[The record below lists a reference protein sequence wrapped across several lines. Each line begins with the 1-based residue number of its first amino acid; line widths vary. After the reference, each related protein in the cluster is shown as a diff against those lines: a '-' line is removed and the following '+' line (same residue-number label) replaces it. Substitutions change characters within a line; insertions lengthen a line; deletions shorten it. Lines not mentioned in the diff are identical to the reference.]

1 MNKSIRLLLSFLSV
15 LLFFSCS
22 NNLKSSSLVIS
33 FNLQNQKNQKNQNV
47 QRTATNQEN
56 LNVTV
61 TLYDVL
67 TTENNLQNL
76 ADFKIIETQTVP
88 IVNNKALVQI
98 DNVQIGTNAL
108 ITAQITQNNQTLYEG
123 KSEIFTVSEGKNH
136 VKIQLKKVSSSEPE
150 NPENSDDENINDEN
164 INDENTNDENIND
177 DNTNDD
183 NTNDDNTNDDN
194 TNDDNTN
201 DDNTNDDNTNDEN
214 IPEDDIP
221 PEHIQNPVEQENT
234 ISVTVQLPN
243 DVSFNISVSKKED
256 ASINIQIPNL
266 PEGYQIDK
274 VLVDGKTLENGDY
287 SCSDF
292 AAVDVLFIT
301 VVIKDEQGNC
311 YSKEI
316 QYSVE
321 KIKL

>member
-1 MNKSIRLLLSFLSV
+1 MNNLLKVDVVFMNKSIRLLLSFLSV

-33 FNLQNQKNQKNQNV
+33 FNLQNQKNQNV

-61 TLYDVL
+61 ILYDVL

-123 KSEIFTVSEGKNH
+123 KSDFFTVFEGQNQ
-136 VKIQLKKVSSSEPE
+136 VKIQLKKVSISEPEDEIHPESPEPEDEIPPE
-150 NPENSDDENINDEN
+150 NPEL
-164 INDENTNDENIND
+164 
-177 DNTNDD
+177 
-183 NTNDDNTNDDN
+183 
-194 TNDDNTN
+194 
-201 DDNTNDDNTNDEN
+201 
-214 IPEDDIP
+214 P
-221 PEHIQNPVEQENT
+221 PQEEPKNT
-234 ISVTVQLPN
+234 ISVNVQIPN
-243 DVSFNISVSKKED
+243 SDVSFNINVSKID
-256 ASINIQIPNL
+256 TSINISIENL
-266 PEGYQIDK
+266 PTGYEIEK
-274 VLVDGKTLENGDY
+274 VLVDGILITTQTGQYCY
-287 SCSDF
+287 SGFDT
-292 AAVDVLFIT
+292 VDILFIT
-301 VVIKDEQGNC
+301 VVIKDQQGNF

-321 KIKL
+321 QNKIVGV

>member
-1 MNKSIRLLLSFLSV
+1 MNKSIRLLLSFLSI

-33 FNLQNQKNQKNQNV
+33 FNLQNQKNQNV

-123 KSEIFTVSEGKNH
+123 KSDFFTVFEGQNQ
-136 VKIQLKKVSSSEPE
+136 VKIQLKKVSISEPEDEIHPE
-150 NPENSDDENINDEN
+150 NPE
-164 INDENTNDENIND
+164 
-177 DNTNDD
+177 
-183 NTNDDNTNDDN
+183 
-194 TNDDNTN
+194 
-201 DDNTNDDNTNDEN
+201 
-214 IPEDDIP
+214 PEDEIP
-221 PEHIQNPVEQENT
+221 PENPKPEDEIPPENPELPPQEEPKNT
-234 ISVTVQLPN
+234 ISVNVQIPN
-243 DVSFNISVSKKED
+243 SDVSFNINVSKID
-256 ASINIQIPNL
+256 TSINISIENL
-266 PEGYQIDK
+266 PTGYEIEK
-274 VLVDGKTLENGDY
+274 VLVDGILITTQTGQYCY
-287 SCSDF
+287 SGFDT
-292 AAVDVLFIT
+292 VDILFIT
-301 VVIKDEQGNC
+301 VVIKDQQGNF

-321 KIKL
+321 QNKIVGE

>member
-1 MNKSIRLLLSFLSV
+1 MKKFIRLLLSFLSV

-33 FNLQNQKNQKNQNV
+33 FNLQNQKNQNL

-76 ADFKIIETQTVP
+76 AEFKIIETQTVP

-123 KSEIFTVSEGKNH
+123 KSEIFTVSEGKNQ

-150 NPENSDDENINDEN
+150 NPENTDDPNKNPDSDSNDE
-164 INDENTNDENIND
+164 
-177 DNTNDD
+177 
-183 NTNDDNTNDDN
+183 
-194 TNDDNTN
+194 
-201 DDNTNDDNTNDEN
+201 NTNDEN

-221 PEHIQNPVEQENT
+221 PEDIETPEEQKNT
-234 ISVTVQLPN
+234 ISVKVQLPN
-243 DVSFNISVSKKED
+243 SDVSFNIRVSKKED
-256 ASINIQIPNL
+256 TSINIQIQDL

-274 VLVDGKTLENGDY
+274 VLVDGKSLELSNEQY
-287 SCSDF
+287 SYSNF
-292 AAVDVLFIT
+292 AAVDILFIT
-301 VVIKDEQGNC
+301 VVIQDQQGNF

-316 QYSVE
+316 QYDVE
-321 KIKL
+321 DN

>member
-1 MNKSIRLLLSFLSV
+1 MNKSIRLLLSFLSI

-33 FNLQNQKNQKNQNV
+33 FNLQNQNV

-123 KSEIFTVSEGKNH
+123 KSDFL
-136 VKIQLKKVSSSEPE
+136 QFLK
-150 NPENSDDENINDEN
+150 D
-164 INDENTNDENIND
+164 
-177 DNTNDD
+177 
-183 NTNDDNTNDDN
+183 
-194 TNDDNTN
+194 
-201 DDNTNDDNTNDEN
+201 
-214 IPEDDIP
+214 
-221 PEHIQNPVEQENT
+221 
-234 ISVTVQLPN
+234 
-243 DVSFNISVSKKED
+243 
-256 ASINIQIPNL
+256 
-266 PEGYQIDK
+266 
-274 VLVDGKTLENGDY
+274 
-287 SCSDF
+287 
-292 AAVDVLFIT
+292 
-301 VVIKDEQGNC
+301 
-311 YSKEI
+311 
-316 QYSVE
+316 
-321 KIKL
+321 KIK

>member
-1 MNKSIRLLLSFLSV
+1 MNKSIRLLLSFLSI

-33 FNLQNQKNQKNQNV
+33 FNLQNQKNQNV

-67 TTENNLQNL
+67 TTENNLQNF

-123 KSEIFTVSEGKNH
+123 KSDFFTVFEGQNQ
-136 VKIQLKKVSSSEPE
+136 VKIQLKKVSISEPEDEIHPE
-150 NPENSDDENINDEN
+150 NPE
-164 INDENTNDENIND
+164 
-177 DNTNDD
+177 
-183 NTNDDNTNDDN
+183 
-194 TNDDNTN
+194 
-201 DDNTNDDNTNDEN
+201 
-214 IPEDDIP
+214 PEDEIP
-221 PEHIQNPVEQENT
+221 PENPKPEDEIPPENPELPPQEEPKNT
-234 ISVTVQLPN
+234 ISVNVQIPN
-243 DVSFNISVSKKED
+243 SDVSFNINVSKID
-256 ASINIQIPNL
+256 TSINISIENL
-266 PEGYQIDK
+266 PTGYEIEK
-274 VLVDGKTLENGDY
+274 VLVDGILITTQTGQYCY
-287 SCSDF
+287 SGFDT
-292 AAVDVLFIT
+292 VDILFIT
-301 VVIKDEQGNC
+301 VVIKDQQGNF

-321 KIKL
+321 QNKIVGV

>member
-22 NNLKSSSLVIS
+22 NNPKSSSLVIS
-33 FNLQNQKNQKNQNV
+33 FNLQNQNV
-47 QRTATNQEN
+47 QRTVENQEN

-76 ADFKIIETQTVP
+76 ADFKIIETTVP

-108 ITAQITQNNQTLYEG
+108 ITAQITKNNQIVYEG
-123 KSEIFTVSEGKNH
+123 KSEIFTVLEGKNQ
-136 VKIQLKKVSSSEPE
+136 VKIQLKKVPSSELP
-150 NPENSDDENINDEN
+150 D
-164 INDENTNDENIND
+164 
-177 DNTNDD
+177 
-183 NTNDDNTNDDN
+183 
-194 TNDDNTN
+194 
-201 DDNTNDDNTNDEN
+201 
-214 IPEDDIP
+214 PEDTP
-221 PEHIQNPVEQENT
+221 GEQENT

-243 DVSFNISVSKKED
+243 DVSFNISVLED
-256 ASINIQIPNL
+256 DTSINIKIENL
-266 PEGYQIDK
+266 PDVYQIDK
-274 VLVDGKTLENGDY
+274 VLVDGNPINASSEQY
-287 SCSDF
+287 SYSDF
-292 AAVDVLFIT
+292 DTADILFIT

-321 KIKL
+321 ENKIVGE

>member
-1 MNKSIRLLLSFLSV
+1 MVNLLKVGVVMKKSLSLLLSFFSI

-33 FNLQNQKNQKNQNV
+33 FNLQNQKNQNV
-47 QRTATNQEN
+47 QRTVTNQDN

-67 TTENNLQNL
+67 TTDNNLQNL

-108 ITAQITQNNQTLYEG
+108 ITAQITQNNQIVYEG
-123 KSEIFTVSEGKNH
+123 KSEIFTVTEGKNQ
-136 VKIQLKKVSSSEPE
+136 VKIQLKKVSR
-150 NPENSDDENINDEN
+150 
-164 INDENTNDENIND
+164 
-177 DNTNDD
+177 
-183 NTNDDNTNDDN
+183 
-194 TNDDNTN
+194 
-201 DDNTNDDNTNDEN
+201 
-214 IPEDDIP
+214 
-221 PEHIQNPVEQENT
+221 
-234 ISVTVQLPN
+234 SVTVQLPN
-243 DVSFNISVSKKED
+243 DVSFDISVIKGD
-256 ASINIQIPNL
+256 ASINIQIEHI
-266 PEGYQIDK
+266 PEGYEIK
-274 VLVDGKTLENGDY
+274 EVLVDGKSPEQSSDQYIY
-287 SCSDF
+287 SEFDT
-292 AAVDVLFIT
+292 ADILFIT

-321 KIKL
+321 EDKIVGE

>member
-33 FNLQNQKNQKNQNV
+33 FNLQNQKNQNV

-123 KSEIFTVSEGKNH
+123 KSEIFTVSEGKNQ

-150 NPENSDDENINDEN
+150 NPENSDEENTNDENTNDENINDDN
-164 INDENTNDENIND
+164 TNDENTNDENIND

-194 TNDDNTN
+194 TND
-201 DDNTNDDNTNDEN
+201 EN

-221 PEHIQNPVEQENT
+221 SEDTQDPVEQKNT

-243 DVSFNISVSKKED
+243 DVSFNISVSKVD
-256 ASINIQIPNL
+256 DTSINIQIEKL

-287 SCSDF
+287 SYSSF
-292 AAVDVLFIT
+292 VAVDVLFIT

-321 KIKL
+321 

>member
-1 MNKSIRLLLSFLSV
+1 MKKFIRLLLSFLSV

-33 FNLQNQKNQKNQNV
+33 FNLQNQKNQNV
-47 QRTATNQEN
+47 QRTAANQEN

-123 KSEIFTVSEGKNH
+123 KSEIFTVSEGKNQ

-150 NPENSDDENINDEN
+150 NPENSDDPNKNPDS
-164 INDENTNDENIND
+164 D
-177 DNTNDD
+177 
-183 NTNDDNTNDDN
+183 
-194 TNDDNTN
+194 
-201 DDNTNDDNTNDEN
+201 TNDEN

-221 PEHIQNPVEQENT
+221 PEETQDPDDQKNT
-234 ISVTVQLPN
+234 ISVAVQIPN
-243 DVSFNISVSKKED
+243 SDVSFNINVTKIQSEDGKKIK
-256 ASINIQIPNL
+256 INIPS
-266 PEGYQIDK
+266 GSYQIDK
-274 VLVDGKTLENGDY
+274 VIVDGNLLEPIDSVCTY
-287 SCSDF
+287 SDF
-292 AAVDVLFIT
+292 AAEDILFIT
-301 VVIKDEQGNC
+301 VVIKDGNGNC
-311 YSKEI
+311 YSKSI
-316 QYSVE
+316 QYDVE
-321 KIKL
+321 NNRIVGE

>member
-33 FNLQNQKNQKNQNV
+33 FNLQNQKNQNV

-123 KSEIFTVSEGKNH
+123 KSDFFTVFEGQNQ
-136 VKIQLKKVSSSEPE
+136 VKIQLKKVSISEPEDEIPPE
-150 NPENSDDENINDEN
+150 NPELPS
-164 INDENTNDENIND
+164 
-177 DNTNDD
+177 
-183 NTNDDNTNDDN
+183 
-194 TNDDNTN
+194 
-201 DDNTNDDNTNDEN
+201 
-214 IPEDDIP
+214 
-221 PEHIQNPVEQENT
+221 QEEPKNT
-234 ISVTVQLPN
+234 ISVNVQIPN
-243 DVSFNISVSKKED
+243 SDVSFNINVSKID
-256 ASINIQIPNL
+256 TSINISIENL
-266 PEGYQIDK
+266 PTGYEIEK
-274 VLVDGKTLENGDY
+274 VLVDGILITTQTGQYCY
-287 SCSDF
+287 SGFDT
-292 AAVDVLFIT
+292 VDILFIT
-301 VVIKDEQGNC
+301 VVIKDQQGNF

-321 KIKL
+321 QNKIVGE

>member
-1 MNKSIRLLLSFLSV
+1 MNKSIRLLLSFLSI

-22 NNLKSSSLVIS
+22 NNIKSSSLVIS
-33 FNLQNQKNQKNQNV
+33 FNLRNQKNQNV

-67 TTENNLQNL
+67 TTENNLQNF

-123 KSEIFTVSEGKNH
+123 KSDFFTVFEGQNQ
-136 VKIQLKKVSSSEPE
+136 VKIQLKKVSISEPEDEIPPE
-150 NPENSDDENINDEN
+150 NPE
-164 INDENTNDENIND
+164 
-177 DNTNDD
+177 
-183 NTNDDNTNDDN
+183 
-194 TNDDNTN
+194 
-201 DDNTNDDNTNDEN
+201 
-214 IPEDDIP
+214 PEDEIP
-221 PEHIQNPVEQENT
+221 PENPELPSQEEPKNT
-234 ISVTVQLPN
+234 ISVNVQIPN
-243 DVSFNISVSKKED
+243 SDVSFNINVSKID
-256 ASINIQIPNL
+256 TSINISIENL
-266 PEGYQIDK
+266 PTGYEIEK
-274 VLVDGKTLENGDY
+274 VLVDGILITTQTGQYCY
-287 SCSDF
+287 SGFDT
-292 AAVDVLFIT
+292 VDILFIT
-301 VVIKDEQGNC
+301 VVIKDQQGNF

-321 KIKL
+321 QNKIVGGMIKR

>member
-1 MNKSIRLLLSFLSV
+1 MNKSIRLLLLFLSI

-33 FNLQNQKNQKNQNV
+33 FNLQNQKNQNV

-123 KSEIFTVSEGKNH
+123 KSEFFTVFEGENQ

-150 NPENSDDENINDEN
+150 DE
-164 INDENTNDENIND
+164 
-177 DNTNDD
+177 
-183 NTNDDNTNDDN
+183 
-194 TNDDNTN
+194 
-201 DDNTNDDNTNDEN
+201 
-214 IPEDDIP
+214 IP
-221 PEHIQNPVEQENT
+221 PENPELPPQEEPKNT
-234 ISVTVQLPN
+234 ISVNVQIPN
-243 DVSFNISVSKKED
+243 SDVSFNINVSKID
-256 ASINIQIPNL
+256 TSINISIENL
-266 PEGYQIDK
+266 PTGYEIEK
-274 VLVDGKTLENGDY
+274 VLVDGILITTQTGQYYY
-287 SCSDF
+287 SGFDT
-292 AAVDVLFIT
+292 VDILFIT
-301 VVIKDEQGNC
+301 VVIKDQQGNF

-321 KIKL
+321 QNKIVGV